1 MSLAAVDLKDEKNK
15 VIDIAL
21 KYGYD
26 SPTAFNRAFQTVHGI
41 PPTQARKISVQ
52 LKAFP
57 PIVFQ
62 MTVRG
67 TQEMNYRI
75 ERKAPIRILGR
86 KIALSPSLEEN
97 FNITPAFWQECTMDG
112 TIEKL
117 SAMMDTDL
125 YGMMGVCE

>member
-41 PPTQARKISVQ
+41 PPTQAREISVQ

-62 MTVRG
+62 MNEFRR
-67 TQEMNYRI
+67 TQ
-75 ERKAPIRILGR
+75 
-86 KIALSPSLEEN
+86 
-97 FNITPAFWQECTMDG
+97 
-112 TIEKL
+112 
-117 SAMMDTDL
+117 
-125 YGMMGVCE
+125 